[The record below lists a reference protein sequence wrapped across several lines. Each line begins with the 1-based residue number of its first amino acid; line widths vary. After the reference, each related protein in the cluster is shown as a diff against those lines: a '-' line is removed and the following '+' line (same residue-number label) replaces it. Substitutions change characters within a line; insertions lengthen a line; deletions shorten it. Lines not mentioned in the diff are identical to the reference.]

1 MAILPPAPS
10 IPAALSRQDL
20 RRQKQQ
26 QKTVAI
32 RRTTGDY
39 VIDVVIAIALIVLAL
54 ITVYPF
60 YYSVVVSVSTPA
72 SLMQP
77 GLRLWPTEFSF
88 ESYRVLLED
97 SGILQ
102 AYGNTI
108 VRTLTATVLALILTA
123 MVAYPLAQPEFPHR
137 RLINFLVVFS
147 LLFSGGFIAMYLL
160 VRDLGLL
167 NSMWALV
174 LPGAVGAFNII
185 IMRNFFQAIPRE
197 LIDSARIDGASEM
210 GILFRIV
217 LPLSKP
223 ALAVVALWVA
233 LSNWNAWFDAL
244 LYISDPDKQV
254 LQMFVRNAVV
264 SRTTPLVDGGLDP
277 ALQGLVS
284 SDTLSAAALI
294 VATLPII
301 CLYPFLQKYF
311 ARGILLGS
319 VKG

>member
-1 MAILPPAPS
+1 MVVLPPDPS
-10 IPAALSRQDL
+10 VPSALSRQDL
-20 RRQKQQ
+20 QQ
-26 QKTVAI
+26 QHRTVAI
-32 RRTTGDY
+32 RRTTGDRA
-39 VIDVVIAIALIVLAL
+39 IDLIIAIALIVLAL
-54 ITVYPF
+54 ATVYPF
-60 YYSVVVSVSTPA
+60 YYSMVVSVSTPA

-88 ESYRVLLED
+88 ESYRVLLDD

-108 VRTLTATVLALILTA
+108 VRTLLATALALVLTA

-137 RLINFLVVFS
+137 RLINFFVVFS

-197 LIDSARIDGASEM
+197 LLDSARIDGASEM